1 MKVRLPFDAITP
13 LRAGWVLPLALFAIP
28 LVLVAADW
36 PQFRG
41 PDRNN
46 VSTALEGIRTMPAG
60 GWPVRWRKPVQYG
73 WASPVVVDGR
83 VYVFDAELLDP
94 KSRERIHC
102 FDAVSGETLWT
113 FAYEANYAE
122 WVFQEA
128 QRSGPSATPLIE
140 NGRLY
145 CLGACGVVHCLD
157 ATTGAVRWRRDL
169 GEDFEIRQMQCRA
182 SPLIE
187 GGLLILLPG
196 GRPGACL
203 VALDRETGATVW
215 QSLDEE
221 VSNSSPVAITAGT
234 VRQIVAWT
242 GDSVAALNPST
253 GGVLWR
259 VPVKTSNNDD
269 IATPVSDGGNLL
281 VSGLMLRLDGSNPP
295 VPLWP
300 DKLVGTKHVLSNT
313 CTPFLREAFVYGAR
327 TRGELVCLRA
337 DSGESVWE
345 TDEVTEPKSG
355 ASVHLFPAGG
365 DRFFLYN
372 DQGELILA
380 ELSPAGYREIGRSRI
395 LEPTSPFAGLRA
407 WVPPAFADGNV
418 FARNDREVVRIT
430 LPGDP

>member
-1 MKVRLPFDAITP
+1 MKVRHLFDVTTPF
-13 LRAGWVLPLALFAIP
+13 RAGWVLHFALVAIP
-28 LVLVAADW
+28 LVLAAGDW

-41 PDRNN
+41 PDRDN
-46 VSTALEGIRTMPAG
+46 VSTAAEGIRAMPAG
-60 GWPVRWRKPVQYG
+60 GWPVRWRQAVQYG

-83 VYVFDAELLDP
+83 VYIFDAELLDP
-94 KSRERIHC
+94 KSREQIHC
-102 FDAVSGETLWT
+102 FDAASGETLWT
-113 FAYEANYAE
+113 FAYEADYVE

-157 ATTGAVRWRRDL
+157 AATGAVRWRRDL
-169 GEDFEIRQMQCRA
+169 GDDFGIRPMQCRA
-182 SPLIE
+182 SPLVE
-187 GGLLILLPG
+187 DGLLILLPG
-196 GRPGACL
+196 GRPGTCL
-203 VALDRETGATVW
+203 VALDPETGATVW
-215 QSLDEE
+215 QALDEE
-221 VSNSSPVAITAGT
+221 VSNSSPFAITAGG

-242 GDSVAALNPST
+242 GDSIAALNPST

-259 VPVKTSNNDD
+259 FPVKTSNNDD

-281 VSGLMLRLDGSNPP
+281 VSGLMLRLDGTNPP

-300 DKLVGTKHVLSNT
+300 DKFVGTKHILSNT
-313 CTPFLREAFVYGAR
+313 CSPFLRGDFVYGAR
-327 TRGELVCLRA
+327 SRGELACLRV
-337 DSGESVWE
+337 DTGESVWE
-345 TDEVTEPKSG
+345 TDEVTELKSG

-365 DRFFLYN
+365 DRFFLFN

-395 LEPTSPFAGLRA
+395 LEPTSPFAGFRA
-407 WVPPAFADGNV
+407 WVPPAFADRSV
-418 FARNDREVVRIT
+418 FARNDREVVCIA